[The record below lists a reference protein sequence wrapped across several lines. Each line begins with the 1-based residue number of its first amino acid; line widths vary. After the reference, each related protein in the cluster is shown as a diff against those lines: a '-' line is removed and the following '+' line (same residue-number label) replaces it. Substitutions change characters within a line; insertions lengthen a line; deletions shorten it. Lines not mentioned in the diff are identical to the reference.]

1 MIDVEENFAKQAVR
15 RAAKAFLILALLLSG
30 VFKLLGD
37 QGMTETF
44 ARADFGPHA
53 MTTVGM
59 IQIGC
64 AILLV
69 SGLADRVVAATLVV
83 SLALMLVFLAPAMTI
98 SILPLGLV
106 LLACAIVLK
115 LRRLKAEAK
124 KASA

>member
-1 MIDVEENFAKQAVR
+1 MIEIEENFAKQAVR

-37 QGMTETF
+37 KGIVETF
-44 ARADFGPHA
+44 ARADFGPDA

-64 AILLV
+64 AILLI
-69 SGLADRVVAATLVV
+69 SGLADRVVAASLVV
-83 SLALMLVFLAPAMTI
+83 FLALMLVFLAPAMTVT
-98 SILPLGLV
+98 ILPLGLV
-106 LLACAIVLK
+106 LLACAIVLR